1 MLTEY
6 LISAALLIGSF
17 FILVG
22 SIGLLRLRDF
32 YARLHA
38 PTKATTLGLGAIL
51 IASMV
56 YFGVARGAVSLHEL
70 LITLFLFMSAPVSAY
85 LLAKAALHVGVR
97 PARGANVAADDK
109 AMSAG
114 KSDEPK

>member
-1 MLTEY
+1 MVEY
-6 LISAALLIGSF
+6 LISIALLIGAF

-56 YFGVARGAVSLHEL
+56 YFGAVRGTPSLREL

-85 LLAKAALHVGVR
+85 LLAKAALHLGVTTST
-97 PARGANVAADDK
+97 GTNVAAGRQTT
-109 AMSAG
+109 AASQY
-114 KSDEPK
+114 DESK

>member
-1 MLTEY
+1 MIEH
-6 LISAALLIGSF
+6 LISIALLIGAF
-17 FILVG
+17 FVLVG

-51 IASMV
+51 LASMV
-56 YFGVARGAVSLHEL
+56 YFGAVRGTPSLHEL

-85 LLAKAALHVGVR
+85 LLAKAALHLGVTTSM
-97 PARGANVAADDK
+97 GTNSAAGSETTATKQDDESK
-109 AMSAG
+109 
-114 KSDEPK
+114 

>member
-1 MLTEY
+1 MLAES
-6 LISAALLIGSF
+6 LISIALLIGAF

-32 YARLHA
+32 YSRLHA

-56 YFGVARGAVSLHEL
+56 YFGVVRGTPSLHEL

-85 LLAKAALHVGVR
+85 LLAKAALHLGVPTSTEANGAGSR
-97 PARGANVAADDK
+97 ETATPNQPDEAR
-109 AMSAG
+109 
-114 KSDEPK
+114 

>member
-1 MLTEY
+1 MLIEY
-6 LISAALLIGSF
+6 LISAALLTGAF
-17 FILVG
+17 FMLVG

-56 YFGVARGAVSLHEL
+56 YFGMARGAVSLHEL

-85 LLAKAALHVGVR
+85 LLAKAALHLGVGT
-97 PARGANVAADDK
+97 ATGTDVAAGHRAK
-109 AMSAG
+109 PPG
-114 KSDEPK
+114 KSDESK